1 MAKSQLP
8 LRMTFVRRLLNPTPP
23 VLFTVAAL
31 AFGGAVFTGQHFFA
45 FIMGANATDAE
56 IVRVEAPSADYAR
69 YAVRLTTLPGADV
82 HGIVESD
89 HRNLTAGVTM
99 PVLYLRDYPNQILS
113 IELFVPWTQA
123 IWLTSLG
130 LAALGLGLRE
140 RDRLAAGQMAETTL
154 HRD

>member
-1 MAKSQLP
+1 MKPSQLP
-8 LRMTFVRRLLNPTPP
+8 LRMSFIRRLLNPTPA
-23 VLFTVAAL
+23 VLFTVAGL
-31 AFGGAVFTGQHFFA
+31 AFGGAVFTGQHYFA
-45 FIMGANATDAE
+45 FLMGADATQAE
-56 IVRVEAPSADYAR
+56 IIRVEKPSADYAR
-69 YAVRLTTLPGADV
+69 YAVRLAALPGADV

-89 HRNLTAGVTM
+89 HRNLTEGVTM

-140 RDRLAAGQMAETTL
+140 RDRMAAAKDAAPEPEK
-154 HRD
+154 D

>member
-1 MAKSQLP
+1 MAPSQLP
-8 LRMTFVRRLLNPTPP
+8 LRMSFIRRLLNPTPP

-31 AFGGAVFTGQHFFA
+31 AFGGAVFTGQHYFVFL
-45 FIMGANATDAE
+45 MGAKATNAE
-56 IVRVEAPSADYAR
+56 IVRVEKPSADYAR
-69 YAVRLTTLPGADV
+69 YAVRLTSLPGADV

-89 HRNLTAGVTM
+89 HRNLNTGVQM

-113 IELFVPWTQA
+113 VELFVPWTQA

-140 RDRLAAGQMAETTL
+140 RDKLAAARTSKSDLDT
-154 HRD
+154 D